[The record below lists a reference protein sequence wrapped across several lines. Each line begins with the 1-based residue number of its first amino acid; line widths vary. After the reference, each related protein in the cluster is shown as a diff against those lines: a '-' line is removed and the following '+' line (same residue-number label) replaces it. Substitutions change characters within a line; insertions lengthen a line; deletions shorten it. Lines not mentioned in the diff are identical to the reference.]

1 MDVKD
6 LADRYQ
12 VTPLRMGI
20 RLRELGLDGSATGA
34 PTVPER
40 TRQASLTPCLICVW

>member
-20 RLRELGLDGSATGA
+20 RLRELGLDGSATVGSHRPGA
-34 PTVPER
+34 H
-40 TRQASLTPCLICVW
+40 ASGEPRP